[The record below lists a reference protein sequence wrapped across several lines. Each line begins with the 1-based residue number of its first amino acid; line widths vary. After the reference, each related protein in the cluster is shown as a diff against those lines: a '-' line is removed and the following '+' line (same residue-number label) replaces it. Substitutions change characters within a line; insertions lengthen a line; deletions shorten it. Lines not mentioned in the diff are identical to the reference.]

1 MNELQNP
8 ENTGKMQEI
17 RDEKGKFIKGVSGNP
32 LGKPL
37 GTKNKVS
44 IVGTINQMFEDDPEM
59 FLDFVNKY
67 LKDPKNRQ
75 HIVEMIDGKP
85 QGIGINIDNRT
96 VNLNYT
102 PEDLWAGVRALYKQ
116 SGLTDEEFLNK
127 IR

>member
-102 PEDLWAGVRALYKQ
+102 PDDLWAGVRALYKQ

>member
-102 PEDLWAGVRALYKQ
+102 PDDLWAGVRALYRQ
-116 SGLTDEEFLNK
+116 SGLSDEEFLNK